1 MFVCAQK
8 KCFIHF
14 WQSEKGTTLRC
25 FKALLK
31 QWWAFRN
38 GGSSFR
44 CRSLRL
50 ETIIKIN
57 WVEKKTTTVEQ
68 GFWRGRF
75 FFIFID
81 LMVQT
86 IKFYI
91 GQRGFYLTS
100 AGPCHKSCA
109 AGTEAERVTSPFD
122 WVSSANC
129 AVSWCTLIRH
139 GSLNWSRFREVR
151 EAKGH
156 RDETRWRLCWD
167 TCAVGEMQEVSR
179 RSLKKKKKKTSGGP
193 SGSARSFLLA

>member
-31 QWWAFRN
+31 QLWAFRN

-44 CRSLRL
+44 LPV
-50 ETIIKIN
+50 
-57 WVEKKTTTVEQ
+57 VEAGDNNKNKLGGKKQQRWSKVFGE
-68 GFWRGRF
+68 GNF
-75 FFIFID
+75 FID

-100 AGPCHKSCA
+100 AGPCHKFCA

-156 RDETRWRLCWD
+156 RDETRWRLFWD
-167 TCAVGEMQEVSR
+167 TCAVGKR
-179 RSLKKKKKKTSGGP
+179 KK
-193 SGSARSFLLA
+193 FL